1 MNLYFWIF
9 YIVPYNLT
17 LFFFFETLRWW
28 FNLALLKRRKL
39 QRRQFFKGLILI
51 WKLASIISRCLILN
65 NIWWNRNIWAC
76 SFIFPCKLRKA
87 LTGVN
92 FVLIKL
98 VNKLIYLIRKWG
110 LLFGSWLVFWYETN
124 LTDIVLLDYA
134 LLFFFYLAHCHI
146 FIF

>member
-1 MNLYFWIF
+1 LNLYFWIL
-9 YIVPYNLT
+9 YIIPYNLT

-65 NIWWNRNIWAC
+65 NIWCNWNIWAC

-124 LTDIVLLDYA
+124 LAYIVLLDYT
-134 LLFFFYLAHCHI
+134 LLFFFYLAHCYI